1 MKKHKN
7 ERKEEEMKKEKLLC
21 FIAFSCSLN
30 CSHIHLFMN
39 EREKYVFNK
48 LRQYSSM
55 AYQTYGVNLFYS
67 FICFLICCG
76 VLWYL
81 RDLGVVTVGIK
92 WKAFSDSSNFWC
104 SGWM

>member
-7 ERKEEEMKKEKLLC
+7 EKEGRGEKKEKLLC

-48 LRQYSSM
+48 LKQYSSM
-55 AYQTYGVNLFYS
+55 AYQTYGVNLF
-67 FICFLICCG
+67 ICFLICCG
-76 VLWYL
+76 VLQYL
-81 RDLGVVTVGIK
+81 QDLGVVTVGLKGKLLMIPCK
-92 WKAFSDSSNFWC
+92 F
-104 SGWM
+104 